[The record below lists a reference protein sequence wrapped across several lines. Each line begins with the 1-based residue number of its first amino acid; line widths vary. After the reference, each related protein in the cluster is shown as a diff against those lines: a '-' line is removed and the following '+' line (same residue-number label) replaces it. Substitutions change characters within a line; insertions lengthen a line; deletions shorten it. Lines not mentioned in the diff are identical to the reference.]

1 MNKERIYIVEWRSF
15 GQTETTREIIAATS
29 LSQLFDYYSD
39 LCDIVS
45 FAFEDV
51 SDTSV
56 EDIERRMT
64 YRGKYSV

>member
-1 MNKERIYIVEWRSF
+1 MNKERIYIIEWRSF
-15 GQTETTREIIAATS
+15 GQTEITREIITATS

-39 LCDIVS
+39 LCDVVY

-51 SDTSV
+51 TDTCV